1 MVIACLFEI
10 VVFAIWN
17 IAFANVRTGSINKVR
32 QITVWYKSLCF
43 MLHGVVIACLFE
55 ILVNEM
61 VYITFTNVE
70 ARVNQKVV
78 WGKLS
83 FI

>member
-1 MVIACLFEI
+1 MV
-10 VVFAIWN
+10 
-17 IAFANVRTGSINKVR
+17 
-32 QITVWYKSLCF
+32 QKSMFYVAWCSNSLS
-43 MLHGVVIACLFE
+43 FE